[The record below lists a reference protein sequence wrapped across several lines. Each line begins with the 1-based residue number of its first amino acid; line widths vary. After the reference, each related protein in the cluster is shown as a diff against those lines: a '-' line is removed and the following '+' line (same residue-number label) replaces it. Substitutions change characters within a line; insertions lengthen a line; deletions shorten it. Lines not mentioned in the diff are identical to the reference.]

1 MKIGDE
7 VYVHGYVDEIRGDT
21 IIIRNSCGYF
31 GTDVHEV
38 WQIDGKGKTQ
48 MDDCKDFADWE
59 KEEAKEL
66 GMGDRIKQ
74 KLEEL
79 GMSQWELA
87 KKVKITEVSLS
98 RYINGDRTP
107 KGPIISSI
115 ARALGVTSDWLLGM

>member
-38 WQIDGKGKTQ
+38 RQID
-48 MDDCKDFADWE
+48 ARE

-79 GMSQWELA
+79 GMSQYELA

-98 RYINGDRTP
+98 RYIKGDRTP
-107 KGPIISSI
+107 KGPVISSI

>member
-21 IIIRNSCGYF
+21 IIIRNSGGYF

-38 WQIDGKGKTQ
+38 RQIDAMEKAQ
-48 MDDCKDFADWE
+48 EAVCKDFADWE

-79 GMSQWELA
+79 GMSQYELA

-98 RYINGDRTP
+98 RYIKGDRTP
-107 KGPIISSI
+107 KGPVISSI